1 MKIKFNFKY
10 LKFLIIQENAD
21 LNQISLQMSEY
32 NKKEEIKIKKT
43 WNTILTKVQN
53 KLDEDK
59 NQHESR
65 KRFFF
70 DFSAFFS

>member
-1 MKIKFNFKY
+1 M
-10 LKFLIIQENAD
+10 
-21 LNQISLQMSEY
+21 NQISLQMSEY
-32 NKKEEIKIKKT
+32 NKKEEKKIKKT

-53 KLDEDK
+53 KLDKDK

>member
-1 MKIKFNFKY
+1 M
-10 LKFLIIQENAD
+10 
-21 LNQISLQMSEY
+21 NQISLQMSEY